1 MPDNIATPDTGRIYG
16 HRPRGTILF
25 QLSFSLTGNNPR
37 GDARPILKWAAN
49 HEQVA
54 VMEDWQD
61 IHEQP
66 CNLGMQDM
74 YRTPFYTENRPF
86 AICGKY
92 NEETGL
98 DLVGRPCCC
107 EFCGQRDP
115 FGQLCEVSQKLCTT
129 VEDCIQR
136 HHGVCK
142 SSKKHKGVDKFYLFW
157 FSAMSFFT
165 IMPFVIPAIAMYA
178 AEELVLGLAG

>member
-1 MPDNIATPDTGRIYG
+1 M
-16 HRPRGTILF
+16 L
-25 QLSFSLTGNNPR
+25 
-37 GDARPILKWAAN
+37 WAALVCLN
-49 HEQVA
+49 SCSCLPRTEGPG
-54 VMEDWQD
+54 ETLPDWQD